1 MENDVL
7 RTVGTLQKYFAYL
20 DENVRTPDLRDLPM
34 IFGGNKWV
42 VVENQFPYDKIA
54 KTHHMLVPLRAFT
67 EDIDMTQDERDELA
81 AIKRRVA
88 DEKLYDV
95 IMENVMHRRTVP
107 THYHLHLI
115 KYKDITT
122 YARG

>member
-7 RTVGTLQKYFAYL
+7 RSKETLERYFKYL

-42 VVENQFPYDKIA
+42 IVKNGFPYDKIA
-54 KTHHMLVPLRAFT
+54 SVHHLLVPLRAFT

-81 AIKRRVA
+81 SIKRRIGE
-88 DEKLYDV
+88 EKLYDV
-95 IMENVMHRRTVP
+95 VMENVAHRRTVP
-107 THYHLHLI
+107 AHYHLHLI
-115 KYKDITT
+115 KYKDITN
-122 YARG
+122 YVRG